1 MKSLVRVMVAGL
13 LLSSTLYAAERPDA
27 GQKGKKHPKAHRV
40 VDDNRGNGVAVHVVF
55 LPREVIVI
63 REHYAPR
70 YRNLPPGLQKKLA
83 RTGQL
88 PPGWRKKMEPFPVAM
103 ERQLVALPNGYR
115 RGVID
120 GHAVIYNPRTQVIVD
135 VAVLF

>member
-1 MKSLVRVMVAGL
+1 MKPLMCVIVAGL
-13 LLSSTLYAAERPDA
+13 LFSSTVQSAESADGR
-27 GQKGKKHPKAHRV
+27 QKGKKHSKYERV
-40 VDDNRGNGVAVHVVF
+40 DGENRDTGVAVHVVF
-55 LPREVIVI
+55 SPREVRVI
-63 REHYAPR
+63 REYYAPR

-88 PPGWRKKMEPFPVAM
+88 PPGWRKKMEPFPVGV
-103 ERQLVALPNGYR
+103 ERQLVVLPSGYQ

-120 GHAVIYNPRTQVIVD
+120 GHAVIYNPRTQVIIA

>member
-1 MKSLVRVMVAGL
+1 MKSLMCVMAAGL
-13 LLSSTLYAAERPDA
+13 ILSGPVYAAERIDD
-27 GQKGKKHPKAHRV
+27 GQKGKKHSKSQRV
-40 VDDNRGNGVAVHVVF
+40 VEDNRGNSVAIHVVF
-55 LPREVIVI
+55 LPREVSVI

-135 VAVLF
+135 LAVLF

>member
-1 MKSLVRVMVAGL
+1 MKSLMCLMAAGL
-13 LLSSTLYAAERPDA
+13 ILSGTAYSAERMDD
-27 GQKGKKHPKAHRV
+27 GQKGKKHAKSQRV
-40 VDDNRGNGVAVHVVF
+40 VEDNRGNSVAVHVVF
-55 LPREVIVI
+55 LPREVSVI

-135 VAVLF
+135 LAVLF